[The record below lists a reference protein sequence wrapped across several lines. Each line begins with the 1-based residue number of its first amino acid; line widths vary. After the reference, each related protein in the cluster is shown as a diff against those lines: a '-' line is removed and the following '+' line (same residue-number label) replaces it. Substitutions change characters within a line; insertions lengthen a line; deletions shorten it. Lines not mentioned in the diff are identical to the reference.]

1 MTEASGTT
9 EPTAE
14 DLEGSNVRPDPP
26 EGEPTDEVEPEA
38 PDEAGETRAAPARL
52 SRRGADFVARFEGC
66 ILRLYNDP
74 TNNATIGVG
83 HLVHMGPINGSEP
96 AEFRNGITRQR
107 ALELL
112 EQDARAAAA
121 AVRRLI
127 RVPLKQHQLDAL
139 ISFTFNCGEGSLQA
153 STLRRRL
160 NAGEYDAV
168 SEELRKW
175 VFSQG
180 RKLPGLVRR
189 REAEGALFSQGR
201 YQ

>member
-1 MTEASGTT
+1 MSETTGT
-9 EPTAE
+9 EPSAE
-14 DLEGSNVRPDPP
+14 DLEGSNVTPEPP

-38 PDEAGETRAAPARL
+38 PDEPETRAAPARL
-52 SRRGADFVARFEGC
+52 SARGADFIARFEGC
-66 ILRLYNDP
+66 VLRLYNDP

-127 RVPLKQHQLDAL
+127 RVPVNQHQLDAL
-139 ISFTFNCGEGSLQA
+139 ISFTFNCGEGALQS

-160 NAGEYDAV
+160 NAGEYAAV
-168 SEELRKW
+168 PAELRRW

-180 RKLPGLVRR
+180 KKLPGLVRR
-189 REAEGALFSQGR
+189 REAEGVLFSQGR

>member
-1 MTEASGTT
+1 MTEATGTT
-9 EPTAE
+9 EARAE
-14 DLEGSNVRPDPP
+14 ELEGSNVTPDPP
-26 EGEPTDEVEPEA
+26 EGEPTDDAEPEA
-38 PDEAGETRAAPARL
+38 PDEADTRAGPARL
-52 SRRGADFVARFEGC
+52 SPRGADFVARFEGC
-66 ILRLYNDP
+66 KLRLYNDP

-96 AEFRNGITRQR
+96 AEFRKGITRER

-112 EQDARAAAA
+112 EQDARTAAA

-139 ISFTFNCGEGSLQA
+139 ISFTFNCGEGALQT

-160 NAGEYDAV
+160 NAGEYAAV
-168 SEELRKW
+168 PAELRKW

-180 RKLPGLVRR
+180 KKLPGLVRR
-189 REAEGALFSQGR
+189 REAEGVLFSQGR
-201 YQ
+201 YA

>member
-1 MTEASGTT
+1 MNEARGTT
-9 EPTAE
+9 EPTTE
-14 DLEGSNVRPDPP
+14 ELEGSNARPDPLDDAP
-26 EGEPTDEVEPEA
+26 IDEPGIEDEGEQ
-38 PDEAGETRAAPARL
+38 TRAVPPRL
-52 SRRGADFVARFEGC
+52 SPRGADFVARFEGT

-83 HLVHMGPINGSEP
+83 HLVHMGPINGTEP
-96 AEFRNGITRQR
+96 GEFRSGITRAR

-112 EQDARAAAA
+112 EEDARAAAE

-127 RVPLKQHQLDAL
+127 KVPLKQHQVDAL
-139 ISFTFNCGEGSLQA
+139 VSFTFNSGEGALRT
-153 STLRRRL
+153 STLRKRL

-168 SEELRKW
+168 PHELGRW

-180 RKLPGLVRR
+180 KKLPGLVRR
-189 REAEGALFSQGR
+189 RQAEGVLFSEGR

>member
-1 MTEASGTT
+1 MTEVSGTT
-9 EPTAE
+9 EPSAE
-14 DLEGSNVRPDPP
+14 DLEGSNVTPDRP
-26 EGEPTDEVEPEA
+26 EGEPLDEVEPEE
-38 PDEAGETRAAPARL
+38 PDEAAETRAPPARL
-52 SRRGADFVARFEGC
+52 SRRGADFIARFEGC
-66 ILRLYNDP
+66 VLHLYNDP

-112 EQDARAAAA
+112 AQDARAAAA

-139 ISFTFNCGEGSLQA
+139 ISFTFNCGEGSLQT

-168 SEELRKW
+168 PEELRRW

-180 RKLPGLVRR
+180 KKLPGLVRR
-189 REAEGALFSQGR
+189 REAEGVLFSQGA

>member
-1 MTEASGTT
+1 MTEASGTIAGTT
-9 EPTAE
+9 EN
-14 DLEGSNVRPDPP
+14 LEGSNVMPDLPDD
-26 EGEPTDEVEPEA
+26 EPTDEIEPEIE
-38 PDEAGETRAAPARL
+38 DDETRAAPPRL
-52 SRRGADFVARFEGC
+52 SPKGADFVAHFEGC

-83 HLVHMGPINGSEP
+83 HLVHMGPINGREP
-96 AEFRNGITRQR
+96 AEFRRGITRER

-112 EQDARAAAA
+112 AQDARAAAD

-139 ISFTFNCGEGSLQA
+139 ISFTFNCGEGSLKT
-153 STLRRRL
+153 STLRKRL
-160 NAGEYDAV
+160 NAGERDAV
-168 SEELRKW
+168 PHELNRW

-180 RKLPGLVRR
+180 KKLPGLMRR
-189 REAEGALFSQGR
+189 RQAEGALFSQGR

>member
-1 MTEASGTT
+1 MTEAVGTT
-9 EPTAE
+9 DAAMEE
-14 DLEGSNVRPDPP
+14 LEGSNVRPDAI
-26 EGEPTDEVEPEA
+26 EDEQPDPVEPELEEE
-38 PDEAGETRAAPARL
+38 DEATRAAPPRL
-52 SRRGADFVARFEGC
+52 SPRGADFVARFEGC

-96 AEFRNGITRQR
+96 PEFRAGITRER

-112 EQDARAAAA
+112 EQDARAAAD

-127 RVPLKQHQLDAL
+127 KVPLKQHQVDAL
-139 ISFTFNCGEGSLQA
+139 VSFTFNCGEGSLQT
-153 STLRRRL
+153 STLRKRL

-168 SEELRKW
+168 PHELGRW

-180 RKLPGLVRR
+180 KKLPGLVRR
-189 REAEGALFSQGR
+189 RQAEGALFGQGR